1 MTPAA
6 TDGSICFTILVPF
19 HIVQQMNHDH
29 EGSIQSVRR
38 AAALLRALGDEQ
50 ALGVSELGRRTGLHK
65 STASR
70 LLATLEHEGLVE
82 REPGSE
88 RYRLGFEIARL
99 AGLAVHLG
107 DIRTVARPVLV
118 ALAEAAQETVHLALR
133 DGLEVV
139 NVEQVAGPHIMGA
152 ANWLGRRT
160 PLHCVANGKVL
171 LAFAPPDVQERVLAG
186 PLVTVTPH
194 TINEPAALRHELDRV
209 RIQGYAV
216 ALGEVEEGLHA
227 VAAPVRGRDGTALA
241 AVSVSGPSYRI
252 PPARIAELGALVMSA
267 ADDIAARLGT

>member
-1 MTPAA
+1 
-6 TDGSICFTILVPF
+6 
-19 HIVQQMNHDH
+19 MNHDH